1 MTTIDRTAYP
11 RFRATL
17 TPMELHDHCTP
28 TVTELALVETNTR
41 DDAAK
46 LTFLVLYK
54 CFQCLGYLPRDQEIP
69 PEVIAHLRWYLH
81 LDENVACQV
90 PPRSRR
96 RYGTLIR
103 QALKVTLDI
112 QKALEV
118 ARHSMEQAAQV
129 MDHPPDLINAALETL
144 IKDCYELPAFSTLD
158 RLAGEVRTQVNDRWC
173 AQILARIPDGDR
185 RRLDQLLATPD
196 GKSDYN
202 RLKETPKS
210 ATLSHLQAWFE
221 RLRWL
226 QSFGDVGA
234 FVAEVPVLKIQHL
247 AAEAR
252 SLDVA
257 ELRDYGAARRSA
269 LVVSLLYYTQIQ
281 TQDQLVTMLIK
292 RMAAIHQQAREKL
305 EALLLQERTTME
317 SWMQG
322 MAEITRTVAEG
333 VDDTTLGKFARSMVD
348 RFGGPDA
355 FLAAYEALA
364 KYHGNNYLPLMGS
377 YFASHRA
384 ALFRVLRS
392 LDLRST
398 SQDQTLISAVEYL
411 LVHER
416 RRKKYLPPAISL
428 DFGSRAMAA
437 VRANQAQGEDDV
449 RSTATGDVCVQLC
462 RQRIQEWRSRPSW
475 LSRIPPL
482 QSDSGS
488 GCGGDQEIVP
498 TLGVGDFEKR
508 LVLRRMDPAFWP
520 ALRVGRQ
527 SGRYRHTLYP
537 SRLLL
542 RMQPGSSAD
551 SAPSSPSGLSA

>member
-11 RFRATL
+11 RFRAPL
-17 TPMELHDHCTP
+17 TPTELHDHFIP
-28 TVTELALVETNTR
+28 TAKELTLAEANTR
-41 DDAAK
+41 DDVAK

-81 LDENVACQV
+81 LDESVPCQV

-96 RYGTLIR
+96 RCGTLIR
-103 QALKVTLDI
+103 QALSVTLDV
-112 QKALEV
+112 QK
-118 ARHSMEQAAQV
+118 
-129 MDHPPDLINAALETL
+129 ALETL
-144 IKDCYELPAFSTLD
+144 IKDRYELPAFSTLD

-173 AQILARIPDGDR
+173 AQILTRIPGMDR
-185 RRLDQLLATPD
+185 QRLDQLLATPD
-196 GKSDYN
+196 GKSDCN

-210 ATLSHLQAWFE
+210 ATLSHLDEWFE
-221 RLRWL
+221 RLTWL
-226 QSFGDVGA
+226 QSFGDGA
-234 FVAEVPVLKIQHL
+234 SWLAEVPVLKIQHL

-257 ELRDYGAARRSA
+257 ELRDHVPSRRYT
-269 LVVSLLYYTQIQ
+269 LVVSLLYSTQIQ

-305 EALLLQERTTME
+305 ETLLRQERSTME
-317 SWMQG
+317 SWMQA
-322 MAEITRTVAEG
+322 MADITRAVAEG
-333 VDDTTLGKFARSMVD
+333 VNDTTLGKFARSMVD
-348 RFGGPDA
+348 RFGGPDT
-355 FLAAYEALA
+355 FLAVYEALA

-475 LSRIPPL
+475 LSRIRRSARTVPPL
-482 QSDSGS
+482 
-488 GCGGDQEIVP
+488 GGV
-498 TLGVGDFEKR
+498 
-508 LVLRRMDPAFWP
+508 
-520 ALRVGRQ
+520 
-527 SGRYRHTLYP
+527 
-537 SRLLL
+537 
-542 RMQPGSSAD
+542 
-551 SAPSSPSGLSA
+551 

>member
-17 TPMELHDHCTP
+17 TPTELHDHFTP
-28 TVTELALVETNTR
+28 TAKELALAETNTR
-41 DDAAK
+41 DDAAR

-69 PEVIAHLRWYLH
+69 PEVVAHLRWYLH

-112 QKALEV
+112 QKALSI
-118 ARHSMEQAAQV
+118 ARHSMEQAALV
-129 MDHPPDLINAALETL
+129 MDHPSDLINAALETL
-144 IKDCYELPAFSTLD
+144 IKNCYELPAFSTLD
-158 RLAGEVRTQVNDRWC
+158 RLAGEVRTQVNERWC
-173 AQILARIPDGDR
+173 VQILTRIPDGDR
-185 RRLDQLLATPD
+185 QRVDRLLTTPD

-202 RLKETPKS
+202 RMKETPKS

-221 RLRWL
+221 HLTWL

-234 FVAEVPVLKIQHL
+234 FLAEVPVLKIHHM

-257 ELRDYGAARRSA
+257 ELRDYGPARRTA

-305 EALLLQERTTME
+305 EALLLQERSTME

-322 MAEITRTVAEG
+322 MAEITRTVVEG
-333 VDDTTLGKFARSMVD
+333 ADDTTLGRFARSMVD

-364 KYHGNNYLPLMGS
+364 KYHGNNYLPLMGP
-377 YFASHRA
+377 YFAAHRA

-392 LDLRST
+392 LDLHST
-398 SQDQTLISAVEYL
+398 SQDQTLITAVAYL
-411 LVHER
+411 LMHEKR
-416 RRKKYLPPAISL
+416 RRKYLPAVISL

-437 VRANQAQGEDDV
+437 DRANQVPRED
-449 RSTATGDVCVQLC
+449 
-462 RQRIQEWRSRPSW
+462 
-475 LSRIPPL
+475 
-482 QSDSGS
+482 
-488 GCGGDQEIVP
+488 
-498 TLGVGDFEKR
+498 
-508 LVLRRMDPAFWP
+508 
-520 ALRVGRQ
+520 
-527 SGRYRHTLYP
+527 
-537 SRLLL
+537 
-542 RMQPGSSAD
+542 
-551 SAPSSPSGLSA
+551 GL